1 MLKRISLLT
10 GAVALSLLMAAGS
23 GEAASMTKV
32 GVLDLQKALNATSEG
47 LAAKERLK
55 KKHEAKQEQ
64 VDVMKAELDSL
75 EEKIKSPVLSEGAQ
89 AQFKDQYNR
98 KKAEL
103 IKFIAAAKEEEEREN
118 QQLSARI
125 LDGLVEI
132 AREIAGKEK
141 FTLILEKSG
150 SGVIYFEDGMDLTER
165 IIKIYNERFR
175 GEQSP

>member
-1 MLKRISLLT
+1 MLKRITLLT
-10 GAVALSLLMAAGS
+10 GAVALSLFMSAGS
-23 GEAASMTKV
+23 AEAASMAKV

-55 KKHEAKQEQ
+55 KKHEVKQEQ
-64 VDVMKAELDSL
+64 VDAMKAELDSL
-75 EEKIKSPVLSEGAQ
+75 EEKIKSPVLSEEAQ
-89 AQFKDQYNR
+89 AEFKDRYNR

-103 IKFIAAAKEEEEREN
+103 IQFIAAAKDQEEKEN

-150 SGVIYFEDGMDLTER
+150 SGVIYFVDEMDLTER
-165 IIKIYNERFR
+165 TIKIYNERFR